1 MDYKRYY
8 EEIDAKQQLKKLA
21 KQYKNKKIVVYG
33 AGLMSNVLLE
43 NYDLSELNIV
53 AFCDSKF
60 VNSDEKYFSY
70 SAINPKELASIDF
83 DVLLIN
89 VYCWQ
94 DIENNTKFSQL
105 IGTKNENVIVKR
117 LFFTTLKFLLKN
129 ILF

>member
-8 EEIDAKQQLKKLA
+8 KEIDAKKQLKKLA

-33 AGLMSNVLLE
+33 SGLMSNVLLE
-43 NYDLSELNIV
+43 NYNLSELNIV
-53 AFCDSKF
+53 AFCDAKF

-70 SAINPKELASIDF
+70 NAINPQELASIDF

-89 VYCWQ
+89 VYRWR

-105 IGTKNENVIVKR
+105 IGTKNENVVVKR
-117 LFFTTLKFLLKN
+117 LLHPTLRFLLKN

>member
-8 EEIDAKQQLKKLA
+8 EEINAKQQLKKLA
-21 KQYKNKKIVVYG
+21 KQYKNKKIIVYG

-53 AFCDSKF
+53 AFCDAKF

-89 VYCWQ
+89 VYRWQ

-117 LFFTTLKFLLKN
+117 LFFPTLKFLLKN